1 MFNNYRFGFLT
12 VAFIAALILST
23 FGAVASADDSNKEA
37 EKFFN
42 AMSPEEFTDP
52 DALDDFIRRFP
63 DSDQARI
70 AFAFRYSLLEKMP
83 TIEGYNDF
91 IAKYPK
97 KLQAQVAIQE
107 VFKLYRY
114 QDRVTGYYDFIRNHP
129 NTQQAV
135 VAMMRIQELMFEYVC
150 KLDKEEEY
158 DAFIS
163 AFPDAPQVK
172 EALKRAYDKALDKE
186 NKDLKDF
193 QTSDNPTRDD
203 WIDHVSENI
212 AKWED
217 EVDKY
222 IQENP
227 NINVPASIDAQ
238 IQLYRINRMKDVFSA
253 AAINES
259 SKEIKVYRRYDHNG
273 RVSHK
278 LGELQIVKRLDRIQQ
293 IIEANH
299 QELLATLN
307 EETKKICEHLKQLH
321 LDNQQIV
328 QKLTDGFN
336 NLHEDLIKLHQDLS
350 DIKGTLD
357 KMDRHLED
365 INRSIVEGFKQ
376 TNENITKINN
386 NIIKLNNT
394 VQTGFEVQAQLQR
407 EQLAELRIQSSRL
420 TDLSLIAERGYIQ
433 SGSLWESQYAAGQT
447 AQMNSRFTATGSGS
461 STIAQ
466 FVGSL
471 ASTATS
477 FVPGVGQY
485 IAPAVGRITEHLVDD
500 VAIPCAQNLYADI
513 TNPNDRRTLAQK
525 CVSAV
530 NNAGPQF
537 MDSLTKALP
546 VVWQEEKCNLLN
558 AAMILSDKAGIP
570 KDVSK
575 VIIAAA
581 DSGNMDP
588 IIDELAQRSGLEKGM
603 IKAVFDASDSGSLN
617 DVAGELAKLC
627 NIPSE
632 ALTFAAQYIY

>member
-83 TIEGYNDF
+83 TIEGYNEF
-91 IAKYPK
+91 ISKYPD

-114 QDRVTGYYDFIRNHP
+114 QNRVTGYYDFIKRYP
-129 NTQQAV
+129 DTQQAV

-163 AFPDAPQVK
+163 AFPDAPQVE
-172 EALKRAYDKALDKE
+172 EAKKKALTKATEKEELIYNEFLKNNPNAGFNDK
-186 NKDLKDF
+186 KGFASK
-193 QTSDNPTRDD
+193 
-203 WIDHVSENI
+203 WISP
-212 AKWED
+212 WELRM
-217 EVDKY
+217 EEYYTIK
-222 IQENP
+222 QENP
-227 NINVPASIDAQ
+227 KKIQETAFQ
-238 IQLYRINRMKDVFSA
+238 LEWIQLDRRGKVLQKVYSEV
-253 AAINES
+253 NEGRVA
-259 SKEIKVYRRYDHNG
+259 KCRRDYFLADTLLEIK
-273 RVSHK
+273 K
-278 LGELQIVKRLDRIQQ
+278 TLET
-293 IIEANH
+293 NH
-299 QELLATLN
+299 DELLATLK
-307 EETKKICEHLKQLH
+307 EETKKICEHLNQLH

-336 NLHEDLIKLHQDLS
+336 NLHEDMIKLHQDLS

-420 TDLSLIAERGYIQ
+420 TDLSLIAERGYNQ
-433 SGSLWESQYAAGQT
+433 SGSLWESQYAAEQT
-447 AQMNSRFTATGSGS
+447 TQMDRRFSATGSGS
-461 STIAQ
+461 SMIAQ
-466 FVGSL
+466 YVGSL
-471 ASTATS
+471 AGTAS
-477 FVPGVGQY
+477 KFIPCVGPF
-485 IAPAVGRITEHLVDD
+485 IAPAVERITEHVVDN
-500 VAIPCAQNLYADI
+500 VAIPCVQELYADI
-513 TNPNDRRTLAQK
+513 TNPNDRRSLSDKCLASAQK
-525 CVSAV
+525 MGTQAIQQL
-530 NNAGPQF
+530 GE
-537 MDSLTKALP
+537 ALP
-546 VVWQEEKCNLLN
+546 VVWQEEKGNILH
-558 AAMILSDKAGIP
+558 AAKILADKKGIP
-570 KDVSK
+570 EDLSNAVL
-575 VIIAAA
+575 AAA
-581 DSGNMDP
+581 G
-588 IIDELAQRSGLEKGM
+588 
-603 IKAVFDASDSGSLN
+603 SDSLEEAI
-617 DVAGELAKLC
+617 VPLADYC
-627 NIPSE
+627 QIPPE